1 MCIILLTGSIISIS
15 IKSHRI
21 AASTKASVS
30 EATCNMSCLLA
41 FFSYLCFL
49 RLMIALSSLF
59 LESRSCDHTRLQRN
73 GSRSISST
81 SIKIEQ
87 EISEIASQFEHRINM
102 AYSYIP
108 QSLIAYF
115 AGNQLIVT
123 TTTSVHSWGSQ
134 GSRTIFQSYSGG
146 ILASRWLN
154 DYKNLLAVS
163 YKSGI
168 LLKSLDQTVSDNYR
182 LSGTKVKLH

>member
-21 AASTKASVS
+21 AASRKASVS

-41 FFSYLCFL
+41 FFSYSCFL

-59 LESRSCDHTRLQRN
+59 LESRSCDHNRLQRN
-73 GSRSISST
+73 GLRSISST
-81 SIKIEQ
+81 SFKIEQ
-87 EISEIASQFEHRINM
+87 EIASQFEHRINM